1 MLAGADKVQV
11 LALNLVHHGV
21 HVGLGHDA
29 LHNIPVNH
37 KGRDAVGKALVD
49 HKVPGVG
56 NHRGLEPG
64 NVAHE
69 IVEAVAAGL
78 AGAVQVDAPKALHN
92 LGVVGHLEVGHHR
105 LAKALHFHVFAV
117 VLANGHGV
125 VDEVG
130 DNQHPLADFGGHLRL
145 LALHLLQLAGD
156 GLHLLFHLLGLV
168 LLALAHQ
175 LANLLADGVAL
186 LAQLVAPALRGAEL
200 GVQLQ
205 NLVHQ
210 GQLLVLEFLLD
221 VLLYQLRVGADK
233 LDV

>member
-1 MLAGADKVQV
+1 M
-11 LALNLVHHGV
+11 
-21 HVGLGHDA
+21 
-29 LHNIPVNH
+29 
-37 KGRDAVGKALVD
+37 
-49 HKVPGVG
+49 
-56 NHRGLEPG
+56 
-64 NVAHE
+64 
-69 IVEAVAAGL
+69 
-78 AGAVQVDAPKALHN
+78 
-92 LGVVGHLEVGHHR
+92 R
-105 LAKALHFHVFAV
+105 L
-117 VLANGHGV
+117 
-125 VDEVG
+125 
-130 DNQHPLADFGGHLRL
+130 RIS
-145 LALHLLQLAGD
+145 ALHLLQLAGD

-186 LAQLVAPALRGAEL
+186 LAQLVATALRGAEL